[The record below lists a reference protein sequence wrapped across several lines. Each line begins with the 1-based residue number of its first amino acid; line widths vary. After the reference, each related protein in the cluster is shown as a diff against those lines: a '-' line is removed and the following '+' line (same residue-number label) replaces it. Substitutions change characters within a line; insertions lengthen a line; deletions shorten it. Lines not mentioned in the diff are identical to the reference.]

1 MLFPMT
7 RASLLLATMLALS
20 ACGGGGD
27 SGQTPP
33 PVAVTP
39 LTTVSGIA
47 AAGAPLQGTIIIKD
61 GFNNLKATGIK
72 ADGSFSFDVSQMKA
86 PFMLRAQGDANGTS
100 YVLHAAATD
109 ADGNGHFNV
118 TPLSE
123 LIVARAVG
131 QSPAQFYAA
140 ANFSQLGKTQ
150 LDQQEAALQARIQP
164 LLDAAKVPS
173 SVDLRRQVFAADL
186 TGLDAV
192 LEAVEVSIDADNK
205 QFTLRNRL
213 NGATLSDGLQGSQ
226 GSSTLKADAD
236 SSEAL
241 EAVAASVQL
250 MKEHLSLS
258 EFTQGQEILALLH
271 PDYLSYGVTKADEA
285 KNLEYFASTTN
296 SDHDRS
302 IKRTLAGYQIQG
314 FKDGVL
320 TLTLDITERSS
331 MKAENNADLRIVD
344 IQFKRNAAGK
354 WLLLW
359 NQYPASFTHV
369 GLDNASTTACF
380 ESCKY
385 MAFELY
391 GSTFNKIQ
399 ETVAYAVAKGPGLPE
414 GGVRA
419 TYTPSRFTSGEG
431 RWVFDTV
438 KTNSVMNPDGSF
450 QLNTH
455 VLWIKMDVAK
465 AQMGKWPVY
474 ALEVF
479 DRTGKLIYIEREVP
493 RIPVVPRT

>member
-1 MLFPMT
+1 MT

-20 ACGGGGD
+20 ACGGGGE

-213 NGATLSDGLQGSQ
+213 NGATLSDGLRGSQ
-226 GSSTLKADAD
+226 GNSTLKADAD

-241 EAVAASVQL
+241 EAVAASVKLAKQ
-250 MKEHLSLS
+250 HLSLN

-271 PDYLSYGVTKADEA
+271 PDYLSYGHTKADEA
-285 KNLEYFASTTN
+285 KDLEYLASSTST
-296 SDHDRS
+296 DYDRS
-302 IKRTLAGYQIQG
+302 IKRTLISYQIQG

-320 TLTLDITERSS
+320 TLALDTAQRSS
-331 MKAENNADLRIVD
+331 MKAWNNKDQRSVDL
-344 IQFKRNAAGK
+344 QFKRDAAGK
-354 WLLLW
+354 WLLQG
-359 NQYPASFTHV
+359 NQYPAGFTSIEPA
-369 GLDNASTTACF
+369 NASTTACF
-380 ESCKY
+380 ENCKY
-385 MAFELY
+385 MAIELY
-391 GSTFNKIQ
+391 DSVNNKIKDGF
-399 ETVAYAVAKGPGLPE
+399 AYAVVKGPGLPE

-419 TYTPSRFTSGEG
+419 TYTPSKFSDNSGS
-431 RWVFDTV
+431 WVFDKV
-438 KTNSVMNPDGSF
+438 KTNSAMNPDGSF
-450 QLNTH
+450 DLNTH
-455 VLWIKMDVAK
+455 MLWIKTDVAK

-493 RIPVVPRT
+493 SIPVVPRT